1 MIPLPKHNIEITL
14 SKNHLKVYEKCEK
27 KAKKIVFNK
36 SSVSKTIR
44 KARKVIERLKNIPKL
59 EALTNNICNFCD
71 LIADYIDGIYTN
83 PPLSTVVALVGG
95 LLYLILPFDVLSD
108 LIPVLGWVDDAAVV
122 AVILKTEQR
131 EVDEYLKWKE
141 ERKDK

>member
-1 MIPLPKHNIEITL
+1 
-14 SKNHLKVYEKCEK
+14 
-27 KAKKIVFNK
+27 
-36 SSVSKTIR
+36 
-44 KARKVIERLKNIPKL
+44 
-59 EALTNNICNFCD
+59 
-71 LIADYIDGIYTN
+71 
-83 PPLSTVVALVGG
+83 VVALVGG